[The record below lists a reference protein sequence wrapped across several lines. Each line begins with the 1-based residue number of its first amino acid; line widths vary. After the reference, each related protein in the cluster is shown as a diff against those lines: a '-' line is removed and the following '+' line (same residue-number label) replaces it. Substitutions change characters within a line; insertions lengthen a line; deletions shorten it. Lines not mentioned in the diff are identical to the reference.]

1 MSECSVKLGGVN
13 GGYHIHTLLP
23 LSGRYTGK
31 RLSFFVTAERYVR
44 PFFQRKNRRQGSV
57 VIGMGGFLTP
67 IPNYTA
73 YHYLFCYI

>member
-1 MSECSVKLGGVN
+1 MVGTIFTPFCRSPVA
-13 GGYHIHTLLP
+13 TLE
-23 LSGRYTGK
+23 SGF
-31 RLSFFVTAERYVR
+31 LFFVTAERYVR

-67 IPNYTA
+67 IPNYTT